1 MKVIKTAIYDFLNS
15 TRWTDSAAL
24 FLRLFAGS
32 MLLTHGVMK
41 IQNYNFLSSSFP
53 SVLGMGS
60 GLSLTMVILV
70 EVGCSIAIICGFL
83 TRLAL
88 IPAIFTMLIAAL
100 FVGNFE
106 ELAFMYMGIFIA
118 LFISGPGIYS
128 FDRWMFVP
136 DAKKAARR
144 GRNPQVA
151 P

>member
-1 MKVIKTAIYDFLNS
+1 MKIFKTAAYNFLNS

-32 MLLTHGVMK
+32 MLLSHGIMK
-41 IQNYNFLSSSFP
+41 IQNFNFLSSSFP

-60 GLSLTMVILV
+60 GLSLTMAALV

-83 TRLAL
+83 TRIAL

-100 FVGNFE
+100 FTGQFG
-106 ELAFMYMGIFIA
+106 ELAFIYMGIFIA

-128 FDRWMFVP
+128 FDRWMFAP
-136 DAKKAARR
+136 DSKKGESKQGKSRVIA
-144 GRNPQVA
+144 
-151 P
+151 